1 MIIIGGT
8 ASKDIAKEVAKNSEH
23 NLLPLEI
30 KRFPDKEL
38 YVRLKKPVKNEN
50 VTIIQTTYPDEH
62 IIELFLLLDA
72 VKRAK
77 ADQITVVIPY
87 FGYAR
92 QDKQFKK
99 GEPISAQA
107 IAELISHYADNIIT
121 IDPHKE
127 HILDFFTVPAKSITA
142 VTPLASYFKNKHIDF
157 VLAPDKGAIHR
168 AKKTAKIL
176 TCDVDYMEKTRI
188 DGSTIKIA
196 PKNIN
201 VKNKNTLIIDDIIST
216 GGTMATSIQELKKQ
230 GAKKVFVACTHGLFA
245 GNAVQKLQSANCE
258 EIIATDT
265 IISEFSK
272 VKTAEIIAETL

>member
-1 MIIIGGT
+1 MNVIGGT
-8 ASKDIAKEVAKNSEH
+8 ASKNIAKEVAARGKH
-23 NLLPLEI
+23 ALLPVEI
-30 KRFPDKEL
+30 KRFPDSEL
-38 YVRLKKPVKNEN
+38 YIRLKQSVENEN
-50 VTIIQTTYPDEH
+50 VAIIQTTYPDEH

-72 VKRAK
+72 MKRAK
-77 ADQITVVIPY
+77 AKHITVVIPY

-107 IAELISHYADNIIT
+107 LAELISYHADNILT

-127 HILDFFTVPAKSITA
+127 HILDFFTVPAKSISA
-142 VTPLASYFKNKHIDF
+142 VTPIASYFKDKQIDF
-157 VLAPDKGAIHR
+157 VLAPDKGAIAR
-168 AKKTAKIL
+168 AKKATTIL
-176 TCDVDYMEKTRI
+176 DCDVDYMEKTRI

-245 GNAVQKLQSANCE
+245 GTAIQKLQSANCE

-265 IISEFSK
+265 INSAFSK
-272 VKTAEIIAETL
+272 VKTAEIIAEAL